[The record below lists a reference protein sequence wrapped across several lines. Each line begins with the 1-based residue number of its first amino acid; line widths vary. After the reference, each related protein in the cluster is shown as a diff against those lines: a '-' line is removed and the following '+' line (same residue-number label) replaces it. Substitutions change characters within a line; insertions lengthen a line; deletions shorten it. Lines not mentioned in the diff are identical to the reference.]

1 MKQLFILLFTLLALS
16 AQSQNVRAY
25 LSYNTFYS
33 SKEGPYIE
41 TYVSIDGTSVEW
53 KKNGNNLYQAQLEL
67 TIIFEQDTNV
77 INYSKVIVKGDEVK
91 DSAGMNI
98 EFMNTQRFALPNGEY
113 KLKVKIDDLNDTLH
127 PEYIISPLAIYVP
140 DTSASISS
148 IEAVKTL
155 SKTTKAKV
163 NSHSGFDMI
172 PNIYNYFPVKDSIFT
187 FYAELYHID
196 KSIGANEPYIMNYYI
211 SNFESNTIIPKY
223 KKFERRTAKEIDAIL
238 GQFDISGLASGNFVF
253 TIELINR
260 DMKLITKG
268 EYFFQRDNPNVKL
281 EADDIESVNV
291 INTFAELITGK
302 DTLEDILLAME
313 PISTEPENE
322 FIKYIIKQG
331 DEHVMQQYIYNYW
344 QKRNPLEP
352 SKPFVAYMIEVMRV
366 NREFGTSI
374 KKGYETDRG
383 IVYLKY
389 GQPNSIMKQYHEPAT
404 YPYEIWHYYGIRG
417 QGNVKFVFYNTD
429 LATNDFELLH
439 SNAIGEINNYR
450 WKLTLRKRDK
460 GFNSVDETGGGF
472 DEWGTHY
479 EEYYEQPR

>member
-1 MKQLFILLFTLLALS
+1 MA
-16 AQSQNVRAY
+16 
-25 LSYNTFYS
+25 
-33 SKEGPYIE
+33 
-41 TYVSIDGTSVEW
+41 SVC
-53 KKNGNNLYQAQLEL
+53 
-67 TIIFEQDTNV
+67 
-77 INYSKVIVKGDEVK
+77 
-91 DSAGMNI
+91 
-98 EFMNTQRFALPNGEY
+98 
-113 KLKVKIDDLNDTLH
+113 
-127 PEYIISPLAIYVP
+127 
-140 DTSASISS
+140 
-148 IEAVKTL
+148 
-155 SKTTKAKV
+155 
-163 NSHSGFDMI
+163 
-172 PNIYNYFPVKDSIFT
+172 
-187 FYAELYHID
+187 
-196 KSIGANEPYIMNYYI
+196 
-211 SNFESNTIIPKY
+211 
-223 KKFERRTAKEIDAIL
+223 
-238 GQFDISGLASGNFVF
+238 
-253 TIELINR
+253 
-260 DMKLITKG
+260 ITC
-268 EYFFQRDNPNVKL
+268 R
-281 EADDIESVNV
+281 
-291 INTFAELITGK
+291 
-302 DTLEDILLAME
+302 DTLEDILLSME
-313 PISTEPENE
+313 PISTNPETE

-352 SKPFVAYMIEVMRV
+352 SKPFIAYMIEVMRV

-389 GQPNSIMKQYHEPAT
+389 GQPNSIMKQHHEPGT